1 MRTRTL
7 IAGCALDFLA
17 GDPLW
22 LPHPVRVIGAAI
34 GAGEKLTRKFTSSAS
49 PRSELLAGAALS
61 LAVIFGSYKGANFL
75 LKVTR
80 KFDLTSGDAVE
91 IILAWTTI
99 AARNLLDETGS
110 VLDALENGEIE
121 IARRRLARIVGR
133 DTVNLDESEIARATI
148 ETAAESLCDGI
159 VAPLFYLALG
169 GVPLAFA
176 YKAANTL
183 DSMIG
188 HREAPYTHFGRFAAR
203 VDDAANFVPARL
215 SALFII
221 ASAKLLKADAKS
233 ALRVWRR
240 DARLHSSPNAGQTEA
255 AMAGAL
261 NTKLGGLN
269 FYDGQPHQSAEF
281 GAEYE
286 PPIKSDVSR
295 ARQIV
300 LTASILAGA
309 AAAAFCWFGNRKS
322 QRLRLEAISKI

>member
-1 MRTRTL
+1 MRTRNL

-17 GDPLW
+17 GDPRW

-34 GAGEKLTRKFTSSAS
+34 SAGEKLTRKFTSPAS

-61 LAVIFGSYKGANFL
+61 LAVIFGSYRGAKFL

-80 KFDLTSGDAVE
+80 KFDSTLGEATE
-91 IILAWTTI
+91 ILLAWTTI

-110 VLDALENGEIE
+110 VRDALENGEIE

-133 DTVNLDESEIARATI
+133 DTANLDESEIARATI

-159 VAPLFYLALG
+159 AAPLFYLAIG

-176 YKAANTL
+176 FKASNTL

-188 HREAPYTHFGRFAAR
+188 HREPPYTYFGRVAAR
-203 VDDAANFVPARL
+203 IDDAANFIPARL
-215 SALFII
+215 TALLIV
-221 ASAKLLKADAKS
+221 ASAQILQADAKS
-233 ALRVWRR
+233 AFRVWRR
-240 DARLHSSPNAGQTEA
+240 DAALHSSPNAGQSEA

-261 NTKLGGLN
+261 NARLGGLN
-269 FYDGQPHQSAEF
+269 FYDGQPHQSAHF

-286 PPIKSDVSR
+286 PPTKSDVR
-295 ARQIV
+295 QARQIT
-300 LTASILAGA
+300 LTASILACA
-309 AAAAFCWFGNRKS
+309 VAAAFCWFRNRK
-322 QRLRLEAISKI
+322 IV

>member
-1 MRTRTL
+1 MRTRNL

-17 GDPLW
+17 GDPRW

-61 LAVIFGSYKGANFL
+61 LAVVFGSYKGAKFL

-80 KFDLTSGDAVE
+80 KFDSTLGEATE
-91 IILAWTTI
+91 ILLAWTTI

-133 DTVNLDESEIARATI
+133 DTTNLDESEIARATI

-159 VAPLFYLALG
+159 AAPLFYLAIG

-176 YKAANTL
+176 FKAANTL

-188 HREAPYTHFGRFAAR
+188 HREPPYTYFGRVAAR
-203 VDDAANFVPARL
+203 IDDAANFVPARL
-215 SALFII
+215 TALLIVAAAQI
-221 ASAKLLKADAKS
+221 LQADAKS
-233 ALRVWRR
+233 ALKIWRR
-240 DARLHSSPNAGQTEA
+240 DAHLHSSPNAGQSEA

-261 NTKLGGLN
+261 NARLGGLN
-269 FYDGQPHQSAEF
+269 FYDGQPHQSAYF
-281 GAEYE
+281 AGEYE
-286 PPIKSDVSR
+286 PPTGIKAQQ
-295 ARQIV
+295 ARQII
-300 LTASILAGA
+300 LTASVLACA
-309 AAAAFCWFGNRKS
+309 AAAAFCRFKNR
-322 QRLRLEAISKI
+322 EN